1 VGPFSAALHSGGIAV
16 DTGHGRGGG
25 SVLVGYRQLRL
36 DSVPAGADS
45 PGPRREFAAV
55 PKSKVRKKSVYT
67 PPEGVLQSRT
77 AQVRA
82 AQPSPRWYAP
92 LMVALMVLGLL
103 WIVVYYVAG
112 DKIPFMVSLSAWN
125 FAIGFG
131 GMVAG
136 LVMSM
141 RWR

>member
-1 VGPFSAALHSGGIAV
+1 
-16 DTGHGRGGG
+16 
-25 SVLVGYRQLRL
+25 
-36 DSVPAGADS
+36 
-45 PGPRREFAAV
+45 V

-77 AQVRA
+77 GQARA
-82 AQPSPRWYAP
+82 LQPSPRWYVWVMIG
-92 LMVALMVLGLL
+92 LMLLGLL
-103 WIVVYYVAG
+103 WIVVYYVASEH
-112 DKIPFMVSLSAWN
+112 IPVMVSLGPWN

-131 GMVAG
+131 AMVAG

>member
-1 VGPFSAALHSGGIAV
+1 MASSQSLGWGAV
-16 DTGHGRGGG
+16 TAG
-25 SVLVGYRQLRL
+25 STARPPEGERRL
-36 DSVPAGADS
+36 
-45 PGPRREFAAV
+45 

-67 PPEGVLQSRT
+67 PPEGVLQSRG
-77 AQVRA
+77 AAARV

-92 LMVALMVLGLL
+92 LMVALMVIGLL

-112 DKIPFMVSLSAWN
+112 DRIPFMVTLGPWN
-125 FAIGFG
+125 FGIGFG
-131 GMVAG
+131 AMVAG

>member
-1 VGPFSAALHSGGIAV
+1 M
-16 DTGHGRGGG
+16 
-25 SVLVGYRQLRL
+25 
-36 DSVPAGADS
+36 
-45 PGPRREFAAV
+45 

-67 PPEGVLQSRT
+67 PPEGVLQGGT
-77 AQVRA
+77 ARA
-82 AQPSPRWYAP
+82 AVGRPSPRWYAP
-92 LMVALMVLGLL
+92 LMVALMVFGLL

-131 GMVAG
+131 AMVAG